1 VVDHLVTNVFN
12 RGVVLCARASVRLGF
27 TSRLGFT
34 RSPSP
39 RARVTY
45 RHAKRPFRR
54 RLSPVDPFHDD
65 GKLVVIGV
73 ILRKVVHVVRLS
85 LGRRERAGGSLG
97 GSLSTSLCTR
107 EKSLFVS
114 PSHLFTPTSPI
125 VNRQT
130 PRRVP
135 RIPRDP
141 RRISSSLKFRLV
153 VARLSWNS
161 NRTLT
166 LAFALDAAAHR
177 TKHTRNTPASVSRC
191 AFSSRQSLRR
201 FTRAS
206 IRIATPRT
214 TNEPSDGALG
224 VDVHDVASFTST
236 ASSSRVVIEVIIDR
250 DAPALRTRRSARR
263 LGRRR
268 LSLRR
273 AHHRSLRSL
282 RRNTD

>member
-1 VVDHLVTNVFN
+1 MLNVHSDVVCPLLTH
-12 RGVVLCARASVRLGF
+12 F
-27 TSRLGFT
+27 TTMENL
-34 RSPSP
+34 
-39 RARVTY
+39 
-45 RHAKRPFRR
+45 
-54 RLSPVDPFHDD
+54 
-65 GKLVVIGV
+65 
-73 ILRKVVHVVRLS
+73 
-85 LGRRERAGGSLG
+85 
-97 GSLSTSLCTR
+97 
-107 EKSLFVS
+107 
-114 PSHLFTPTSPI
+114 
-125 VNRQT
+125 
-130 PRRVP
+130 
-135 RIPRDP
+135 
-141 RRISSSLKFRLV
+141 SSSASSSGKSYTSSAFLLDAASEPVARLAVAFPPACVPAKNPSSSVHHTFLPPPHRSSTVKPRVASLASLAIRAEFPPRSNSRLV

-282 RRNTD
+282 RRNTDWRSPASSCFPSRMEEKRTNGRTGPGRCEKTAVFDES